1 LDRILGYGHLAAIRD
16 LRAGGGKQI
25 ANLMQTTSKRSIGVR
40 GDHKMAFAR
49 SHAVL
54 SGSRVVGD
62 ERCQRSVCALDETG
76 EAAIADLRRALTNIL
91 EQVQHC
97 VW

>member
-1 LDRILGYGHLAAIRD
+1 
-16 LRAGGGKQI
+16 
-25 ANLMQTTSKRSIGVR
+25 
-40 GDHKMAFAR
+40 MAFAR

-91 EQVQHC
+91 EQAQHC